1 MTNEQLEKIEEQWD
15 ENVKILEGKTIKTA
29 RYMTHDEAEMH
40 DWHKRGLVLFF
51 VDGTHMVLSQDD
63 EGNGPGSAF
72 TDIAELEV
80 IPTL

>member
-1 MTNEQLEKIEEQWD
+1 MTHKQFADIEDKWSER
-15 ENVKILEGKTIKTA
+15 VKILEGKTIKTA

-40 DWHKRGLVLFF
+40 DWYKRGLVLFF
-51 VDGTHMVLSQDD
+51 TDGTHMVLSQDD

-72 TDIAELEV
+72 TDIPDLEV